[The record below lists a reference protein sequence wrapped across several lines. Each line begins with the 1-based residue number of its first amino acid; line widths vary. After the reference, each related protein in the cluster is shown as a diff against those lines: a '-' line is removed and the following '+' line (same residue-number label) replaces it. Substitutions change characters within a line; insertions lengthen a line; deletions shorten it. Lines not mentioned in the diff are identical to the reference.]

1 VRPTLK
7 AGCLQL
13 VAPAAGT
20 ARLFADT
27 IEAARDAGARGNNA
41 ELTQL
46 SAGLQALQA
55 QDATGYITRFVALC
69 TKATPA

>member
-1 VRPTLK
+1 MRPTLK

-13 VAPAAGT
+13 VAPAAAT
-20 ARLFADT
+20 TRLLADT
-27 IEAARDAGARGNNA
+27 IEAARNAGARGNNV

-55 QDATGYITRFVALC
+55 LDATGYITRFVALC